1 MSQDQRFRIE
11 VNYCLPWNYLSRAV
25 RVAEDL
31 LGTTSTASTGSPS
44 PRGRTALASGQGK
57 ASSTVRSPISSG

>member
-1 MSQDQRFRIE
+1 VSQDQRFRIE

-31 LGTTSTASTGSPS
+31 LGTYQHRIDGLTLTPGPN
-44 PRGRTALASGQGK
+44 GSGQRAG
-57 ASSTVRSPISSG
+57 